1 MVLSTRYERALCHR
15 AVADGMRSTGHLL
28 MIQLSRLM
36 KAIATDFGVAVLVR
50 GIHAR
55 RCCRRLLLDSHER
68 TTLFETR

>member
-1 MVLSTRYERALCHR
+1 
-15 AVADGMRSTGHLL
+15 MRSTGHLL

-36 KAIATDFGVAVLVR
+36 KAIAVDFGVAVLVR